1 MTPEETQAFYARRA
15 ARSRAI
21 GIVLAVL
28 VVLFFLITVV
38 RMGKP

>member
-1 MTPEETQAFYARRA
+1 MTPEETRAFTARRA

-28 VVLFFLITVV
+28 VILFFLLTIV
-38 RMGKP
+38 RMGKH